1 MLLIKEKKR
10 LEEIVL
16 NHELYKNT
24 INELNKT
31 KEELN
36 ELKSIVPKELINILK
51 KEKEWKNDKKFD
63 KIE

>member
-1 MLLIKEKKR
+1 LLLIKEKKR